1 MLLTM
6 LAVSLLV
13 FVVLELSPGS
23 VATKVLGPYSSP
35 AQRQLWLAQH
45 GYTAPLATRYLAWLG
60 KVVTGNFGDSTR
72 FKMPVHA
79 ILWPRLANTAL
90 LGLTTFA
97 VMVPLSLTLGVLA
110 GMRKGSASDRLVSLI
125 SILTTSVPEFASAVV
140 LSALFVFGLA
150 WLPGTSSMADG
161 FRWQELVLPTAV
173 LVLYDFG
180 YVTRMTRASMVEV
193 MHTDYIRTAVL
204 KGLPWHVV
212 VLKHALRNAL
222 MTPFTVIMLQINWL
236 LSGVIVVEF
245 FFAYKGFGALLLE
258 ASLNQDIYLIE
269 ACTMVA
275 VGVAVVTQTLADVG
289 YIYLNPRLRF
299 EAIF

>member
-1 MLLTM
+1 
-6 LAVSLLV
+6 
-13 FVVLELSPGS
+13 
-23 VATKVLGPYSSP
+23 
-35 AQRQLWLAQH
+35 
-45 GYTAPLATRYLAWLG
+45 
-60 KVVTGNFGDSTR
+60 
-72 FKMPVHA
+72 
-79 ILWPRLANTAL
+79 
-90 LGLTTFA
+90 
-97 VMVPLSLTLGVLA
+97 
-110 GMRKGSASDRLVSLI
+110 
-125 SILTTSVPEFASAVV
+125 
-140 LSALFVFGLA
+140 
-150 WLPGTSSMADG
+150 
-161 FRWQELVLPTAV
+161 
-173 LVLYDFG
+173 
-180 YVTRMTRASMVEV
+180 

-204 KGLPWHVV
+204 KGLPWRVV

-289 YIYLNPRLRF
+289 YTYLNPRLHF